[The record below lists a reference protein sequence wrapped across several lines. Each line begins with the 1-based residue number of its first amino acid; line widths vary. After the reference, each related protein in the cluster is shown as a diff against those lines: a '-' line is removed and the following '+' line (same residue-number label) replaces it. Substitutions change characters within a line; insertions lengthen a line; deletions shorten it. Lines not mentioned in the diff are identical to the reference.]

1 MYPMILKSFNFIG
14 LLFLLFFSASLLAEE
29 KIDIWKNKKDQSTSE
44 SETIKKEKSPDKI
57 NLGNANTVNSS
68 ETIKI
73 EENLNSENEK
83 VKIFGVYDP
92 EKFNLDLNMWSSTK
106 AEDVRSSIKR
116 IKKINL
122 SNTSNE
128 ILNNVLLSYSFPPPG
143 MKDKEFVEI
152 KINWLIENNS
162 VELIEDFLKQ
172 NKEFFGKSRA
182 VQYLVDQ
189 NIAQA
194 NIKKGCEKIKFIDSS
209 IKDSYLEKFKIYCL
223 IYNGEKSQARLLL
236 DLLREQNQSD
246 KFFDDKVDFL
256 LGITK
261 KTSTKINEK
270 NLLNFYLSSVTI
282 KNFNYEP
289 NEKTKS
295 EIWKYLNSANLIKLE
310 DINDKKKLKDL
321 ELAANKGQ
329 IDPEIIFDIYKQVP
343 FTLNKLI
350 NANNIYQTLEE
361 TDARALIY
369 QKYLLAENIEKQL
382 NYLFLLDDMFKKSKI
397 QNVYSR
403 FLSNKLKKIELKN
416 IPENYKEI
424 VQKSIRSDLNTVTL
438 GKVRYN
444 DKVLHQSKIIKFYLE
459 NENKKKIQKDIDK
472 IFKKISKNRKYFYS
486 AKDLA
491 LVETLIKD
499 GFKVP
504 ANFDY
509 EELSKKYEVP
519 KSLFQLVE
527 QNESAFLALKIVEI
541 IGEDEPYQLD
551 PETIYFL
558 TNLLNSMD
566 LIQIRNKLL
575 ISALPKRT

>member
-14 LLFLLFFSASLLAEE
+14 LLFLLFFSTSLLAEE
-29 KIDIWKNKKDQSTSE
+29 KIDIWKNKKDKSISE
-44 SETIKKEKSPDKI
+44 SETIKKEKSSGKI

-73 EENLNSENEK
+73 EENLNTENEE

-92 EKFNLDLNMWSSTK
+92 EDFNLDLNMWSSTK
-106 AEDVRSSIKR
+106 ADDVRSSIKR

-128 ILNNVLLSYSFPPPG
+128 ILNNVLLSYSFPPSG

-162 VELIEDFLKQ
+162 DELIEDFLKQ
-172 NKEFFGKSRA
+172 NKEFYGKSRA

-223 IYNGEKSQARLLL
+223 IYNGENSQARLLL

-261 KTSTKINEK
+261 KTSNKINEK

-282 KNFNYEP
+282 QNFNYEP
-289 NEKTKS
+289 NEKTKK
-295 EIWKYLNSANLIKLE
+295 EIWKYLNAANLIKLE
-310 DINDKKKLKDL
+310 DINNKKKLKDL

-382 NYLFLLDDMFKKSKI
+382 NYLFLLDDMFKKSEI
-397 QNVYSR
+397 QNVYTR

-416 IPENYKEI
+416 IPENYREI
-424 VQKSIRSDLNTVTL
+424 VQKSIRSDLNNVSL

-566 LIQIRNKLL
+566 LIQIRNKIL